1 MFAGEQSDVQE
12 FFLFLMEEISKEV
25 ASLTETPHTD
35 NSDGEWEEVGN
46 GGRSVLLTRSV
57 MDTSLINSLFET
69 QLRRNVR
76 TARFFE
82 S

>member
-1 MFAGEQSDVQE
+1 MFAGDQSDVQE
-12 FFLFLMEEISKEV
+12 FFLFLMEEVSKEV
-25 ASLTETPHTD
+25 ASLTDAPRIEE
-35 NSDGEWEEVGN
+35 SDGEWEEVGN

-57 MDTSLINSLFET
+57 MDTSLIYSLFET

-76 TARFFE
+76 TTRFFE